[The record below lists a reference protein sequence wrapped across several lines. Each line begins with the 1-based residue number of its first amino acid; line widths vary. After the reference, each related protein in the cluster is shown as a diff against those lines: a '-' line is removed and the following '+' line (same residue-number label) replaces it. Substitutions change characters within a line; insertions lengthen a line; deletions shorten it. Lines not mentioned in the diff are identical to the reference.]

1 MVEPEVFVGLLD
13 AYDRVRGALSEL
25 SDCVRRVDGRLP
37 AYAAVLAERDSPA
50 AQRTMAVNS
59 LEGEGARNWAAAALS
74 LMNYRPGQA
83 PVASVRAP
91 GLLACSPQTLE
102 ALEDVNRAKKVF
114 AERGRAID
122 EYTFTQ
128 VRKMRPFAHV
138 QRLQVYRQ
146 LHMLQQPPE
155 RVSFFWNRGATTG
168 KRLTVAD
175 VRRRIQNAERR
186 QRGTLSDET
195 IERELAAL
203 EGLHDAEVLVIR
215 KPVAPHVELLVWID
229 GEPLPPIPGALPLF
243 IPAGRWPGL
252 NMLSDLVDVPTSR
265 RSDRKVELEPLL
277 PRLHVYR
284 YLYQH
289 RERQASKSI
298 DSGTDAPLNEG

>member
-1 MVEPEVFVGLLD
+1 MVDPEIYVGLLD

-25 SDCVRRVDGRLP
+25 SDCVRRVDARLP
-37 AYAAVLAERDSPA
+37 AYSAVLADREAPE
-50 AQRTMAVNS
+50 AQRSMSVDS

-74 LMNYRPGQA
+74 RMNYRPGQA

-91 GLLACSPQTLE
+91 GLLASSPQTLE
-102 ALEDVNRAKKVF
+102 ALDDVNRAKKVF

-122 EYTFTQ
+122 EYTFTLI
-128 VRKMRPFAHV
+128 RKMRPFAHV

-146 LHMLQQPPE
+146 LHVLHQVPE

-168 KRLTVAD
+168 KRLTAAD
-175 VRRRIQNAERR
+175 VRRRIKNAERR

-215 KPVAPHVELLVWID
+215 KPVAPHVELLAWID
-229 GEPLPPIPGALPLF
+229 GQPLPPIPGALPLF
-243 IPAGRWPGL
+243 IPAGRWPTL
-252 NMLSDLVDVPTSR
+252 SMLPDLVDAPTSR

-284 YLYQH
+284 YLYQY
-289 RERQASKSI
+289 RERREAKSS
-298 DSGTDAPLNEG
+298 DSGTDTPLNEE